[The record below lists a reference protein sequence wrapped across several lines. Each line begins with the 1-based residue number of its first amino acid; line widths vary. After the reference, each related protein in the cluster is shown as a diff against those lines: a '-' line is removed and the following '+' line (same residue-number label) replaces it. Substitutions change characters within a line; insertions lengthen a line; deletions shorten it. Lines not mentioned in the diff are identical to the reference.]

1 MYKTLCVALLVATT
15 FTVLSLSKAADTS
28 APIPNTATPVI
39 LARGKMLNQTAP
51 IPTTTILTPATTG
64 LFRLSI
70 YATVTT
76 TDPSSQSSW
85 GIDPQWTD
93 DAETQNAGGVLIGY
107 GGALGQ
113 FQFQGDTQLGG
124 LSISFEAKAGTP
136 ITISTYQNGPPDSS
150 VYALYYTLER
160 LE

>member
-1 MYKTLCVALLVATT
+1 MYKALCVALLLATT
-15 FTVLSLSKAADTS
+15 FTVFPLGKAADTS

-51 IPTTTILTPATTG
+51 IPSTTILTPATTG

-76 TDPSSQSSW
+76 IDSSSQSSW
-85 GIDPQWTD
+85 GILPQWTD
-93 DAETQNAGGVLIGY
+93 DAATQYAGGILIGY
-107 GGALGQ
+107 GSVLGQ
-113 FQFQGDTQLGG
+113 FESQGDAQIGG
-124 LSISFEAKAGTP
+124 VSTSFEAKAGTP

-150 VYALYYTLER
+150 VYAMYYVLER